1 MAANKRVVSVSLG
14 TSRRD
19 KTVQTEMLGV
29 PLTRERRGT
38 DGSKARFQAIL
49 AELDGIAACFG
60 IGGTDAY
67 LHAGTRRYAFRETL
81 ALMEPA
87 RITPWVDGSGLKHT
101 LERATVAYLQD
112 QGIVD
117 FGKLRVLLVAGV
129 DRFGMAEALACRARS
144 IAFGDLA
151 FGLGIPIAVRS
162 WAGLRRLAAVALPL
176 VVRMPIS
183 WLYPTGEKQDRNTPK
198 FGHLFAEAD
207 VIAGDWHIIRRYMP
221 ERLDGKIILTQ
232 SSRADETELLRRR
245 GAKLLITTTP
255 EIGGVAFATNVMEAA
270 LVAVLGKRPAELTTE
285 DYLGTL
291 TRLGWTPSVQSLEV

>member
-1 MAANKRVVSVSLG
+1 MAATKRVVSVSLG

-19 KTVQTEMLGV
+19 KTAQTEMLGV
-29 PLTRERRGT
+29 PLMIERRGT
-38 DGSKARFQAIL
+38 DGSKDRFQATL
-49 AELDGIAACFG
+49 AELDGKVDCFG

-129 DRFGMAEALACRARS
+129 DRFGMAEALASRARS
-144 IAFGDLA
+144 IVFGDLA
-151 FGLGIPIAVRS
+151 FGLGVPIAVRS
-162 WAGLRRLAAVALPL
+162 WAGLQRLAAVALPV
-176 VVRMPIS
+176 VVRMPIA
-183 WLYPTGEKQDRNTPK
+183 WLYPTGDKQDRNTPK
-198 FGHLFAEAD
+198 YGHLFAEAD

-232 SSRADETELLRRR
+232 SSRADETELLRQR

-270 LVAVLGKRPAELTTE
+270 LVAVLGKRPGELTTE